1 MTMRRTVLVA
11 LMLAL
16 SGVAIAK
23 GPHPVLTGLAA
34 AADDASVAGG
44 NPAGMTRFDER
55 VSRVEVYAF
64 LPDNTWEGQLG
75 NGATF
80 RLKEDDSTVIPSGNM
95 VIPFRDNYW
104 FGFTILGSG
113 FSEDFG
119 ATWPGRYFIQD
130 YDLLYISAFP
140 SIATKIND
148 QWSIA
153 GSLAITYTS
162 YEQNKAVVNIDDPLN
177 DGGLNI
183 DTDGFTVGFALS
195 ALYEASERTRYGFS
209 YRSELDPELDGNAN
223 FSNLTDATEA
233 ILDAAGL
240 LGANVDVKS
249 RQPQSILAGLYHE
262 FEDTSSVTFDAV
274 WADFS
279 EFQLSEIYVNNNQIT
294 QSDVDY
300 DDIWAFSVGYNR
312 PLTERT
318 RIGFGFMYADDMVD
332 DDERSMTLRLDSL
345 WSAGV
350 GIDWQWTDRRVV
362 NVNLNYM
369 KLDDAPIESPPLG
382 PLGTVTGKY
391 VDRETIW
398 LNVGLNFGTR

>member
-1 MTMRRTVLVA
+1 MRGLVLPGLLLVI
-11 LMLAL
+11 
-16 SGVAIAK
+16 SGTAMAA
-23 GPHPVLTGLAA
+23 GPHPVLTGMAA
-34 AADDASVAGG
+34 AADDASVAGS

-55 VSRVEVYAF
+55 VMRGEVFAF

-75 NGATF
+75 NGTTF
-80 RLKEDDSTVIPSGNM
+80 RLTEDDSTIIPSGNM
-95 VIPFRDNYW
+95 VMPFKDNYW

-119 ATWPGRYFIQD
+119 EDWPGRYFVQD

-162 YEQNKAVVNIDDPLN
+162 YEQNKAVVNIDDAAN
-177 DGGLNI
+177 DGKLNI

-195 ALYEASERTRYGFS
+195 ALYEHTDRTRFGFS
-209 YRSELDPELDGNAN
+209 YRSELDPELDGNTD
-223 FSNLTDATEA
+223 FSGLTDATEA

-240 LGANVDVKS
+240 LGANVDVTS
-249 RQPQSILAGLYHE
+249 RTPQSILAGLYHE
-262 FEDTSSVTFDAV
+262 FGDTSSLSFDVV

-279 EFQLSEIYVNNNQIT
+279 EFQLSEIYVNDNQVT

-300 DDIWAFSVGYNR
+300 EDIWAYSVGYNR
-312 PLTERT
+312 PLTDRT

-350 GIDWQWTDRRVV
+350 GLDWQWTDRRVV

-369 KLDDAPIESPPLG
+369 KVNDAPIESPPLG